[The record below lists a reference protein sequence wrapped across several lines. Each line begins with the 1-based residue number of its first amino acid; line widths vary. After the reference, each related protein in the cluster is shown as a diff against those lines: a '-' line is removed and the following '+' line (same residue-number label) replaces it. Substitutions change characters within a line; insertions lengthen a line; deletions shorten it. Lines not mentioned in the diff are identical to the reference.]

1 MNQQTQATK
10 PAPLSFSG
18 TPRPI
23 RRPGGPRRRSGA
35 ALQIRTSRAS
45 TGVHAASPPREAHPT
60 LTTSPGT
67 VRGSLA
73 AASGAL
79 VVEYRPPARPS
90 SERVRKGSRT
100 GPAAVPW
107 TQKLAPAEHS
117 RLDPRPWPP
126 RRAPGPPQE
135 RRQRRWCS
143 ATTPSRRS
151 RIWRATGRR
160 SPAPED
166 EDGRNGPGRA
176 LGGSVSVSI
185 L

>member
-1 MNQQTQATK
+1 MAVCPSADDYEVNHPLNQHGPVTPSSSGQRLPRAGPCHELRDTSKKLAH
-10 PAPLSFSG
+10 LSLSG

-60 LTTSPGT
+60 PTTSPGA
-67 VRGSLA
+67 VGGPLA

-79 VVEYRPPARPS
+79 VVEHRPPTRPS
-90 SERVRKGSRT
+90 SERVRKGSLM

-117 RLDPRPWPP
+117 RLDPRPWSP
-126 RRAPGPPQE
+126 RRA
-135 RRQRRWCS
+135 
-143 ATTPSRRS
+143 
-151 RIWRATGRR
+151 
-160 SPAPED
+160 
-166 EDGRNGPGRA
+166 
-176 LGGSVSVSI
+176 LGQP
-185 L
+185 